1 MHYGDPLIG
10 HGVLVNSVYIDH
22 RCLEQDTSSYLTAA
36 AALLTPAALP
46 SVLAD
51 VAATAILALPALPP
65 VHADAASA
73 ALCAVLTPSPVLADA
88 AAATVLAVV
97 AQPPV
102 LTDAAAAAI
111 LAPPT
116 PPPVL
121 ADAAATAILA
131 AVTPPPV
138 LADAAAPTVL
148 ALAALP
154 PVLADAA
161 AAALLAL
168 AALPTVRTGRHV
180 RQTSGRVLVASRGKS
195 TESLYQ
201 ETRSSAVRAISKPEG
216 PLNAQGPSPKG
227 LNIDCASIGVGA
239 QLGRLQG
246 ACRRRRHPS
255 GPEPRD
261 QGISRRPHGRL
272 VAEREGAR
280 AEERGKRGVQ
290 LREVDLDLAR
300 MRARTR
306 ARAQARARAGAGP
319 RAGALAWGGA
329 SGWA

>member
-65 VHADAASA
+65 VHADAAAA
-73 ALCAVLTPSPVLADA
+73 ALRAVLTPSPVLADA

-121 ADAAATAILA
+121 ADAAA
-131 AVTPPPV
+131 
-138 LADAAAPTVL
+138 
-148 ALAALP
+148 
-154 PVLADAA
+154 
-161 AAALLAL
+161 AALLAL
-168 AALPTVRTGRHV
+168 AALPPVRTGRHV
-180 RQTSGRVLVASRGKS
+180 RQTSAARPSGVQGGNQRKLFESGKPVTAVRGK
-195 TESLYQ
+195 
-201 ETRSSAVRAISKPEG
+201 
-216 PLNAQGPSPKG
+216 
-227 LNIDCASIGVGA
+227 
-239 QLGRLQG
+239 
-246 ACRRRRHPS
+246 
-255 GPEPRD
+255 
-261 QGISRRPHGRL
+261 
-272 VAEREGAR
+272 
-280 AEERGKRGVQ
+280 
-290 LREVDLDLAR
+290 
-300 MRARTR
+300 
-306 ARAQARARAGAGP
+306 
-319 RAGALAWGGA
+319 
-329 SGWA
+329 